1 MRRALS
7 VLVLAAFGAIAS
19 AGPVQELDKARESR
33 RNGDWDSAMKTVK
46 NLLFPRPSLASQA
59 DLVDAHVILGVCYHH
74 LGQRDEAK
82 VEFEEALS
90 LDPEKTLD
98 SMIYDAGDVR
108 LFDEVRAEIH
118 DRLEREKE
126 RRKLAEQA
134 EAIRKYLEAQRLYEV
149 HPFYINFLP
158 FGAGQFQNHDTTR
171 GYLFAGGELA
181 MLGTSLGV
189 WLYLTRQYGLV
200 GTVPLEEA
208 LTVRRLQQVEFATG
222 VAFWALYGLSIFD
235 ALRHYTP
242 RTQLKADDSL
252 LPEELKN
259 ALKKPPPKTSWRII
273 PIPVPNGAGV
283 GLSWEMK

>member
-1 MRRALS
+1 MRRALIIL
-7 VLVLAAFGAIAS
+7 LVMTTAAV
-19 AGPVQELDKARESR
+19 AGPIEQLDKAKQSFRA
-33 RNGDWDSAMKTVK
+33 GDWGSAKPLV
-46 NLLFPRPSLASQA
+46 NDLLYPRPQLASQA
-59 DLVDAHVILGVCYHH
+59 DLVDAHVMLGVCYFH

-82 VEFEEALS
+82 AEFETVLS
-90 LDPEKTLD
+90 LEPDKTLD
-98 SMIYDAGDVR
+98 ALIYDAGAIR
-108 LFDEVRAEIH
+108 LFDETRAEIH

-134 EAIRKYLEAQRLYEV
+134 EAIRRYLETQRLYEV

-158 FGAGQFQNHDTTR
+158 FGAGQFQNR
-171 GYLFAGGELA
+171 QNVKGYLFAGGELA

-200 GTVPLEEA
+200 GKVPLEEA
-208 LTVRRLQQVEFATG
+208 LQARRLQQIEFASG

-235 ALRHYTP
+235 SLRHYTP

-259 ALKKPPPKTSWRII
+259 ALKKPPPKSSWRII
-273 PIPVPNGAGV
+273 PMPVPNGAGV
-283 GLSWEMK
+283 GLSWETR